1 MTTFLGLDGGELGF
15 ERGLHVGDEVKGDE
29 FELTDADLAAVHV
42 EVLEVAEDEGARRA
56 AGNRGLG
63 GEELHAKG
71 LDVGDAGDCGEFRG
85 SLAVH
90 VGGRRRLEDHRVG
103 ENGAEH
109 GAGDVGRDFKAHV
122 VVHALEDGVRA
133 AGRPDDAFER
143 SRGGHVAELVMVDDA
158 LEVALINVGGSLGL
172 VGVVDEVDVAAGD
185 ARHDFRS
192 FKAEA
197 LEDEGRFRGGRAL
210 GGRHDVQTTLLVEMR
225 AGNGGND
232 AVGVGVLMTK
242 NESGHFEAFL
252 KRG

>member
-1 MTTFLGLDGGELGF
+1 MVF
-15 ERGLHVGDEVKGDE
+15 VQP
-29 FELTDADLAAVHV
+29 AVQMMHSSGAV
-42 EVLEVAEDEGARRA
+42 EVTSPS
-56 AGNRGLG
+56 
-63 GEELHAKG
+63 
-71 LDVGDAGDCGEFRG
+71 F
-85 SLAVH
+85 
-90 VGGRRRLEDHRVG
+90 
-103 ENGAEH
+103 
-109 GAGDVGRDFKAHV
+109 
-122 VVHALEDGVRA
+122 
-133 AGRPDDAFER
+133 
-143 SRGGHVAELVMVDDA
+143 
-158 LEVALINVGGSLGL
+158 NVGGSLGL

>member
-1 MTTFLGLDGGELGF
+1 
-15 ERGLHVGDEVKGDE
+15 
-29 FELTDADLAAVHV
+29 
-42 EVLEVAEDEGARRA
+42 
-56 AGNRGLG
+56 
-63 GEELHAKG
+63 
-71 LDVGDAGDCGEFRG
+71 
-85 SLAVH
+85 
-90 VGGRRRLEDHRVG
+90 
-103 ENGAEH
+103 
-109 GAGDVGRDFKAHV
+109 
-122 VVHALEDGVRA
+122 
-133 AGRPDDAFER
+133 
-143 SRGGHVAELVMVDDA
+143 MVDDA

-185 ARHDFRS
+185 VRHDFRS

-197 LEDEGRFRGGRAL
+197 LEDERRFRGGRAL